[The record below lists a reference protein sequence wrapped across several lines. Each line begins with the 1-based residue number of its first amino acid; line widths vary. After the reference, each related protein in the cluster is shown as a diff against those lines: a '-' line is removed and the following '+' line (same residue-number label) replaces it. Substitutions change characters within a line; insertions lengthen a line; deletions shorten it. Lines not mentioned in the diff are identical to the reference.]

1 MKVSEAMY
9 KIKEYNSV
17 LNKIINDKE
26 LTSDD
31 KQIIR
36 EVLAHN
42 IYVLERTEL
51 KNESG

>member
-1 MKVSEAMY
+1 MKVYEAMD
-9 KIKEYNSV
+9 KIEKYNSV
-17 LNKIINDKE
+17 LSKIVNDKE

-42 IYVLERTEL
+42 ICVLEMAEL
-51 KNESG
+51 KDEPG